1 MLCRLQVTFASTN
14 QHKYEEVRSIL
25 APHGVSV
32 EFAKAELVEVQ
43 SDSLEEI
50 AREKAKSAYAKV
62 GRPVIV
68 EDDGLFI
75 DALAG
80 FPGPYSS
87 YVFKTVGNAGIIKLL
102 EGSRNRSAH
111 FLSIIAYHD
120 GRDVRLFEGSVE
132 GKIAE
137 KPAKGGWGYDPIFV
151 PASAKS
157 TFAELANKNDY
168 SHRRKALDGF
178 AGWFTRNRP

>member
-14 QHKYEEVRSIL
+14 QNKYGEVRSIL
-25 APHGVSV
+25 APHDISV
-32 EFAKAELVEVQ
+32 DFAKIELVEIQ

-50 AREKAKSAYAKV
+50 AGEKAKSAHSKV

-75 DALAG
+75 DAVAG
-80 FPGPYSS
+80 FPGQYSS
-87 YVFKTVGNAGIIKLL
+87 YVFKTIGNAGILKLL
-102 EGSRNRSAH
+102 EGAENRSAH
-111 FLSIIAYHD
+111 FLSIIAYCD
-120 GRDVRLFEGSVE
+120 GKDVHLFRGRVE
-132 GKIAE
+132 GRIVE
-137 KPAKGGWGYDPIFV
+137 KPAQGGWGYDPIFV
-151 PASAKS
+151 PAGTPS

-178 AGWFTRNRP
+178 AKWLIQNRT